1 MKWMDK
7 RIGLALGGGGARG
20 LAHIGVLKVLE
31 EEAVPVDIIVGT
43 SAGALIGGAY
53 AAGLSPGALM
63 VRADEYLNSS
73 EFQSS
78 TIKAIE
84 DLHSKD
90 DTGLAHKIQTYVMN
104 RFYLAQA
111 MFKPGILSSEEFQTM
126 IDYFIP
132 DITVEDTMIPFR
144 AVATDLV
151 AGTQVVFSSGSLR
164 QAVMA
169 SCAVPGAIEP
179 LQDGLRCLADG
190 GIICLV
196 PSSEARKAGADIVV
210 AVAVDRD
217 ICTEAEFHTC
227 REVCDR
233 AMEIMSNQL
242 ENYELQEA
250 DIVIRPDVGDLHW
263 SDFSHARD
271 LITQGETAARDHID
285 AIRNT
290 MPVIKRWFT
299 LKQLARNH
307 HEKTP

>member
-31 EEAVPVDIIVGT
+31 EEAIPIDIIVGT

-53 AAGLSPGALM
+53 AAGLSPEELM
-63 VRADEYLNSS
+63 ARADEYLNSP

-84 DLHSKD
+84 DVHSKGD
-90 DTGLAHKIQTYVMN
+90 AGLAHKIQAYVKN

-111 MFKPGILSSEEFQTM
+111 MFKPALLSSEEFQSM
-126 IDYFIP
+126 IDFFIP
-132 DITVEDTMIPFR
+132 DISVEDTRIPFR

-151 AGTQVVFSSGSLR
+151 TGTQVVFSSGPLR

-179 LQDGLRCLADG
+179 LQDGTRCLSDG

-217 ICTEAEFHTC
+217 ICTAAEFHTC
-227 REVCDR
+227 REVYDR
-233 AMEIMSNQL
+233 AVAIMSNKL
-242 ENYELQEA
+242 ENYELQDA

-271 LITQGETAARDHID
+271 LILQGETATREHID
-285 AIRNT
+285 AIRSA

-307 HEKTP
+307 HEKTH